1 MQSGSYLVSDLLEE
15 QFGSC
20 NIEILSQ
27 DERKRLVAVSSAG
40 RVIEIA
46 YTKFV
51 QNGVKAFPEVHQT
64 IIDGESMGR
73 AFKIKNVDF
82 YREVRLSKIY
92 PVSGLIA
99 GYFGNENQ
107 SLRLIVVD
115 IYVGAM
121 KAHYAQI
128 TEIFAPDVRLRS

>member
-15 QFGSC
+15 QFGRC

-51 QNGVKAFPEVHQT
+51 QNGVKAFP
-64 IIDGESMGR
+64 
-73 AFKIKNVDF
+73 
-82 YREVRLSKIY
+82 
-92 PVSGLIA
+92 
-99 GYFGNENQ
+99 
-107 SLRLIVVD
+107 
-115 IYVGAM
+115 
-121 KAHYAQI
+121 
-128 TEIFAPDVRLRS
+128 